1 MIQATTHGP
10 TKVCLFFP
18 ILEVTRI
25 ERKTSQKNGALSRHQ
40 QVSRCI
46 MATMFSYQRNN
57 SIRQSPPTHGINLVL
72 VFISRVFRPTS
83 WVEKG
88 HFWAMGKLDMKPSPK
103 LLPTKKTTPT
113 SSCTI
118 PKSRPR
124 SLRKQQKDTTP
135 PYLSCTK
142 NWVVAT
148 QIICYF
154 HPENW
159 GRWFPIWLNN
169 FQMGGFNHQPENDL
183 TILFE
188 PIKGTRKLHWKNHRQ
203 KSANRHRSS
212 WIAWFWHYVEPP
224 ELKMSWW
231 IWCARLRVGGRGG
244 CIWCQ
249 VFSLTLDPTVGMC

>member
-1 MIQATTHGP
+1 MQQPRLLSPRTGILAMIQATTHGP

-124 SLRKQQKDTTP
+124 SLRKQQKDTAPHTYHAPKTGWWQLKLFVIFTP
-135 PYLSCTK
+135 K
-142 NWVVAT
+142 
-148 QIICYF
+148 IG
-154 HPENW
+154 EDD
-159 GRWFPIWLNN
+159 
-169 FQMGGFNHQPENDL
+169 FQFD
-183 TILFE
+183 
-188 PIKGTRKLHWKNHRQ
+188 
-203 KSANRHRSS
+203 
-212 WIAWFWHYVEPP
+212 
-224 ELKMSWW
+224 
-231 IWCARLRVGGRGG
+231 
-244 CIWCQ
+244 
-249 VFSLTLDPTVGMC
+249 